1 MVKRKEK
8 KANPNLKK
16 KKKKKRLQIWWER
29 REGENGEKERKER
42 EQWERTWFV
51 KHFTWF
57 IKGGLINWVL
67 ETQFP
72 DRRHA
77 EKMPHQTWS
86 DYGNRVFET
95 RFIGLN
101 RVFETRDVSNI
112 YSLKTVPTNYIV
124 WQIVLISNFGRMYCI
139 VLITNLDGM
148 TKLTKIKS

>member
-1 MVKRKEK
+1 MVKRKEN
-8 KANPNLKK
+8 KANTDFKKK

-77 EKMPHQTWS
+77 EKMPHQT
-86 DYGNRVFET
+86 
-95 RFIGLN
+95 
-101 RVFETRDVSNI
+101 
-112 YSLKTVPTNYIV
+112 
-124 WQIVLISNFGRMYCI
+124 
-139 VLITNLDGM
+139 
-148 TKLTKIKS
+148 